1 MIYNADYIID
11 AVQGTKKTV
20 VSTFVPDS
28 TIRESLTEWI
38 DNQTKL
44 AKTSVKLASEV
55 ATRVSEEAMRATEEF
70 TKFDMHKFFRMP
82 GTGKTEH
89 AAQKDA
95 E

>member
-1 MIYNADYIID
+1 MTMIYNADYFID
-11 AVQGTKKTV
+11 AVQNGKKTV

-28 TIRESLTEWI
+28 TIRGTLTEWI

-44 AKTSVKLASEV
+44 VKTSVKLASEV
-55 ATRVSEEAMRATEEF
+55 STRVSEEAMRATEEF

-82 GTGKTEH
+82 G
-89 AAQKDA
+89 AAKATQKDA